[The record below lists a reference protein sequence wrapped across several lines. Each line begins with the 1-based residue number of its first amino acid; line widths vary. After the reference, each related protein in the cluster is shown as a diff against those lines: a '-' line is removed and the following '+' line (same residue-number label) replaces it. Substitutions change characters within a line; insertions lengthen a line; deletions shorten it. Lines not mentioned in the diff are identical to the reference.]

1 MSKDEQFSRA
11 SHLTIQELPD
21 VVRAIFVR
29 SHQQP
34 LPETD
39 QPWGVFVRYLRRKP
53 ERGLAVI
60 YDASEIRPRQQ
71 RASAVR
77 RTVSLTLDESALAGS
92 AIRITSEQAS
102 NAVLTIQPTGIV
114 QAMELGLTLQAFPT
128 DSGLP
133 HLAASC
139 ETSATSELFARLQ
152 EAARLLLANDDW
164 QLINAQAVPI
174 RYKPASRCVIRYD
187 LALQHTDGQQRTLSI
202 FGKVY
207 ANPVQ
212 ARTVQALLQRLYAEQ
227 STHQGSTVA
236 GYTQRTPLL
245 PRPLLYVDQHG
256 LTMNEAVQPFTSQ
269 GTLRTGTKVLQPQ
282 VIQQRGGKIVSPETP
297 SAELRLAAIALARLH
312 TSSVDPGQATL
323 RPGAKEAKRAHERA
337 ALLSSYY
344 PAQATEIQ
352 ELVLTLAQ
360 RLEALQPD
368 TYRPAHGGFKASQL
382 LYRDDAVSVVDF
394 DGFCLADPAL
404 DVGYFLAYLRP
415 SGLWYQR
422 QGMRAW
428 FKSAANTFTTTYA
441 EAMGELGVS
450 PTEIA
455 GILHRA
461 QLYTAAL
468 LFKIATRRVNRLNS
482 PRAAELTSILT
493 EIAAC
498 LVQNTR
504 GK

>member
-1 MSKDEQFSRA
+1 
-11 SHLTIQELPD
+11 L
-21 VVRAIFVR
+21 R
-29 SHQQP
+29 S
-34 LPETD
+34 
-39 QPWGVFVRYLRRKP
+39 
-53 ERGLAVI
+53 
-60 YDASEIRPRQQ
+60 
-71 RASAVR
+71 
-77 RTVSLTLDESALAGS
+77 
-92 AIRITSEQAS
+92 
-102 NAVLTIQPTGIV
+102 
-114 QAMELGLTLQAFPT
+114 
-128 DSGLP
+128 
-133 HLAASC
+133 
-139 ETSATSELFARLQ
+139 
-152 EAARLLLANDDW
+152 
-164 QLINAQAVPI
+164 AQAVPI

-207 ANPVQ
+207 ANSTQ
-212 ARTVQALLQRLYAEQ
+212 ARTVQALLQRLYTEQ
-227 STHQGSTVA
+227 STHQGSTMA

-323 RPGAKEAKRAHERA
+323 RPGGKEAKRAHERA

-360 RLEALQPD
+360 RLEVLQPD

-394 DGFCLADPAL
+394 DGFCLADAAL

-428 FKSAANTFTTTYA
+428 FESAANTFTTTYA
-441 EAMGELGVS
+441 EAMGELSVS

-482 PRAAELTSILT
+482 PRAAELASILR
-493 EIAAC
+493 EITVC
-498 LVQNTR
+498 LAQNIK
-504 GK
+504 GE